1 MAVNQNVLQ
10 DLISTIR
17 GILFE
22 ECSLEDLQ
30 GEFKKWKGKPIPFQ
44 DYKYQSLQDFL
55 EQEVGCTIRTV
66 KNTRYVS
73 CKSEKS
79 SHIANLVENQ
89 KPAVKNK
96 GKGKVRLIQSPR
108 LQQPLPFRLPRQPN
122 QGSRPDLSRFNEFL
136 CDHDDRYIQL
146 NSRPNYD
153 GSINWGQGGL
163 SFGPRYGEL
172 RPVLKASTRDSVEL
186 DIFGEPRQKLP
197 AATDVIHM
205 LSKLNKQLAGSEV
218 TLQKYFESLQQQ
230 NGYPPIMFLRQ
241 RHRTD
246 EKIMEF
252 ITLNA
257 NLQNPVEITPTGKL
271 RIKDS
276 QPKLEANDDQRTTA
290 TCTFTTACTVSN
302 DSPTLGSEYTYLAN
316 IPYSTAFKHEL
327 IPSGNQVDAMV
338 GPFAGGRE
346 LKFHFTTTDE
356 INLRNELLTR
366 INSESCFKAPSH
378 VYRGMPCLA
387 LDDTTS
393 ETSQYNRAVVIDVE
407 NSQATLYFV
416 DSGVTATT
424 RIEEIRKI
432 PPEYLRENV
441 YSHPAI
447 VAFVKPIRN
456 QLEFK
461 YHIVQRLCISD
472 GDIASI
478 KILSHCKPY
487 HFADLEDLVKP
498 LINDGLIEVDPTR
511 HGIKTSNSEFKG
523 DDDRESYSLIKVQML
538 CTMNNFYIVARDYKK
553 RQILVPTACLSDIFN
568 LQQDTLLTALE
579 TAAFLKVLKT
589 REVQGDAS
597 KKLYHQLAEVK
608 CPLLNPGEKITLVPI
623 EAVVPLLSAY
633 EGAFT
638 SKKTRSYMKM
648 LIKNIRELCAS
659 YISSTRPDSATQ
671 H

>member
-1 MAVNQNVLQ
+1 MEKFFTTDVKPD
-10 DLISTIR
+10 DLMQYLDELTEYEIGCEKPPQLSNLDDWDFFR
-17 GILFE
+17 G
-22 ECSLEDLQ
+22 
-30 GEFKKWKGKPIPFQ
+30 
-44 DYKYQSLQDFL
+44 
-55 EQEVGCTIRTV
+55 
-66 KNTRYVS
+66 
-73 CKSEKS
+73 
-79 SHIANLVENQ
+79 
-89 KPAVKNK
+89 
-96 GKGKVRLIQSPR
+96 
-108 LQQPLPFRLPRQPN
+108 LPSVFDIMCQ
-122 QGSRPDLSRFNEFL
+122 
-136 CDHDDRYIQL
+136 
-146 NSRPNYD
+146 
-153 GSINWGQGGL
+153 
-163 SFGPRYGEL
+163 RYGALLHVPVMFPVFSREL

-407 NSQATLYFV
+407 NSQVCQEHNF
-416 DSGVTATT
+416 
-424 RIEEIRKI
+424 I
-432 PPEYLRENV
+432 
-441 YSHPAI
+441 AI
-447 VAFVKPIRN
+447 IF
-456 QLEFK
+456 Q
-461 YHIVQRLCISD
+461 
-472 GDIASI
+472 SI
-478 KILSHCKPY
+478 
-487 HFADLEDLVKP
+487 D
-498 LINDGLIEVDPTR
+498 
-511 HGIKTSNSEFKG
+511 NS
-523 DDDRESYSLIKVQML
+523 YT
-538 CTMNNFYIVARDYKK
+538 C
-553 RQILVPTACLSDIFN
+553 
-568 LQQDTLLTALE
+568 
-579 TAAFLKVLKT
+579 
-589 REVQGDAS
+589 
-597 KKLYHQLAEVK
+597 
-608 CPLLNPGEKITLVPI
+608 
-623 EAVVPLLSAY
+623 LLS
-633 EGAFT
+633 G
-638 SKKTRSYMKM
+638 
-648 LIKNIRELCAS
+648 
-659 YISSTRPDSATQ
+659 IS